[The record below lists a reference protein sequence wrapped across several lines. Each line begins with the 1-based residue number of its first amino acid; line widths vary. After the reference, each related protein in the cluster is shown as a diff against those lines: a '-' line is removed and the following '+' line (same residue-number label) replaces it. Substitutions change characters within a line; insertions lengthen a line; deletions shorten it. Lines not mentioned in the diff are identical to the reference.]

1 MDIDGIKTKALGN
14 SPVVYQLGLWAFTAS
29 VLDSI
34 SDQGTKISQA
44 TQYDH
49 SKAKQKLGTELQTL
63 ALGAEESP
71 RHW

>member
-34 SDQGTKISQA
+34 SDQGTKISQ
-44 TQYDH
+44 TTWH
-49 SKAKQKLGTELQTL
+49 SQTNKNKKQRL
-63 ALGAEESP
+63 
-71 RHW
+71 

>member
-34 SDQGTKISQA
+34 SDQGTKISQ
-44 TQYDH
+44 TTWH
-49 SKAKQKLGTELQTL
+49 NENKKSSVEI
-63 ALGAEESP
+63 
-71 RHW
+71 